1 MSKNHFF
8 LLNYFF
14 YLFKI
19 IIMNTFIN
27 MQDILIYLLISLKEY
42 QINNQNFK
50 DYKEKYFLNYLCY
63 LNKNVNRK
71 NY

>member
-1 MSKNHFF
+1 
-8 LLNYFF
+8 
-14 YLFKI
+14 
-19 IIMNTFIN
+19 MNTFIN

-50 DYKEKYFLNYLCY
+50 NYREKYFLNYLCY

-71 NY
+71 NYLQELQSNLC

>member
-1 MSKNHFF
+1 
-8 LLNYFF
+8 
-14 YLFKI
+14 
-19 IIMNTFIN
+19 MNTFIN

-50 DYKEKYFLNYLCY
+50 DYREKYFLNYLCY